1 MNKEKILRRVSE
13 LTLACPFHR
22 SNGRTNKLKL
32 VTHSSRTANDE
43 SAASSWLMAA
53 LRESIKLRIRSI
65 TVVCAHTIN
74 VASCEDF
81 FHASPEGRTGVSSY
95 TGEGRHLGGIIGI
108 PWPGSNF
115 FFAPPPRP
123 EGRTGVSSY
132 TGEGRHYFF
141 CGAFKNRFLWT
152 DAGVDDLTTSVLTCK
167 ICGLDKNLRFCS
179 CTWWF
184 VYYCADVEGPEEN
197 LRPER
202 ECLLSADEFLLVVND
217 FVTTCVARK
226 LCAMA

>member
-95 TGEGRHLGGIIGI
+95 TGEGRHLGGIIEHI
-108 PWPGSNF
+108 F
-115 FFAPPPRP
+115 FETGPK
-123 EGRTGVSSY
+123 GR
-132 TGEGRHYFF
+132 
-141 CGAFKNRFLWT
+141 N
-152 DAGVDDLTTSVLTCK
+152 
-167 ICGLDKNLRFCS
+167 
-179 CTWWF
+179 
-184 VYYCADVEGPEEN
+184 
-197 LRPER
+197 
-202 ECLLSADEFLLVVND
+202 
-217 FVTTCVARK
+217 
-226 LCAMA
+226 